1 MKRYLW
7 LFAACL
13 ALAVLSALAYI
24 AAVEAL
30 WPSDGLF
37 YLSFAALA
45 AAGIFFIV
53 YLVKII
59 KEFGK
64 VK

>member
-7 LFAACL
+7 LFAASL

-30 WPSDGLF
+30 WPSDALL
-37 YLSFAALA
+37 YLSFSALA
-45 AAGIFFIV
+45 AAGAFFVI

-59 KEFGK
+59 KG
-64 VK
+64 